1 MDLLFLPTR
10 AMNGH
15 DRNSVKEKKM
25 STNTIDD
32 EKGNDAGTRVPEPK
46 GRLATAQKTSSVSN
60 RRRESPAGTS
70 SDLSRA
76 PTNIKE
82 S

>member
-1 MDLLFLPTR
+1 
-10 AMNGH
+10 
-15 DRNSVKEKKM
+15 M

-60 RRRESPAGTS
+60 LRRESPAGTS

-76 PTNIKE
+76 PTNI
-82 S
+82 